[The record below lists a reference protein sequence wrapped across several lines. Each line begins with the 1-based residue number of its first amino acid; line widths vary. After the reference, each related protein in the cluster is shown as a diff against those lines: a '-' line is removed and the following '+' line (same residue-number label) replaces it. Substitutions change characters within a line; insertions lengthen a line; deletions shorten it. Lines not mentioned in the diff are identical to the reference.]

1 MSSANLALKIKEHE
15 DRLSRIE
22 RIVEANAL
30 AIEKLHQEML
40 AFKEE
45 GERERRRL
53 HEEMLAFKEEM
64 RAFKDEMLEFK
75 NEMKAFKDEMRA
87 FKDEMLEFKNGVEA
101 FKEGMGEFKDWCK
114 GQIREMN
121 KQWGNLAN
129 KFGTL
134 LEDIAYPAARPAIK
148 KYFGCDPE
156 FLAIRV
162 RRKRAGVE
170 GEFDIVAICE
180 RERRVFLF
188 EVRST
193 TRAQYIDEVKERKE
207 KFKLLFPEHANKKI
221 TLIFVSLYIDEKFV
235 DLLTEAGIYAMAY
248 REWEY
253 MDILNFDELSRLEDP
268 RS

>member
-40 AFKEE
+40 AFKE
-45 GERERRRL
+45 
-53 HEEMLAFKEEM
+53 
-64 RAFKDEMLEFK
+64 
-75 NEMKAFKDEMRA
+75 
-87 FKDEMLEFKNGVEA
+87 
-101 FKEGMGEFKDWCK
+101 GMGEFKDWCK

-121 KQWGNLAN
+121 KQWGNL
-129 KFGTL
+129 
-134 LEDIAYPAARPAIK
+134 
-148 KYFGCDPE
+148 
-156 FLAIRV
+156 
-162 RRKRAGVE
+162 
-170 GEFDIVAICE
+170 
-180 RERRVFLF
+180 
-188 EVRST
+188 
-193 TRAQYIDEVKERKE
+193 
-207 KFKLLFPEHANKKI
+207 ANKKI